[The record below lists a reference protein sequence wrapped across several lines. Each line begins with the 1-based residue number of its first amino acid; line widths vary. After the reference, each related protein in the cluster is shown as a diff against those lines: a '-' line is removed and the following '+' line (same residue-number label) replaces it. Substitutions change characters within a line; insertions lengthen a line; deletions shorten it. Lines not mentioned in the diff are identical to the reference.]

1 MRSLWKNWG
10 QRAFKSGLTQSWM
23 STILTINSLKTL
35 ITSKN
40 PIKKM
45 ENKKSIV
52 DVDQVLAIIDQTLKE
67 IREGLKPEEL
77 TAEERAEVSEGFMKV
92 IVKAHQIKLK
102 IKIDLLAA
110 KHPDLSPRK
119 AVVKLLSTLPED
131 LPASA
136 ISELVVFVAKEWEVR
151 MQAVAA

>member
-1 MRSLWKNWG
+1 
-10 QRAFKSGLTQSWM
+10 
-23 STILTINSLKTL
+23 
-35 ITSKN
+35 
-40 PIKKM
+40 M